1 MPTREREPVF
11 DVEWFRRYLPA
22 PRFQPYLEDCAGNQD
37 LALRLY
43 WWNVEVSAALY
54 PGLHFLEIFL
64 RNALHEELAHQYARA
79 DWWATVQLAG
89 EGGNM
94 ISAARRRLERTCG
107 RTPNS
112 DDVVAAMPFGFWVS
126 LLSRSN
132 ETIMWRPALYR
143 AFRPG
148 YRGSR
153 SEIHRRFE
161 RVRRLRNRVM
171 HHEPVHMRYLE
182 ADHQRIYEL
191 AECLAPGAAN
201 MLQPVDELPVV
212 LARRPV
218 PFLGRRRS
226 GAE

>member
-1 MPTREREPVF
+1 V
-11 DVEWFRRYLPA
+11 
-22 PRFQPYLEDCAGNQD
+22 
-37 LALRLY
+37 ALRLY
-43 WWNVEVSAALY
+43 WWNIEVSAALY
-54 PGLHFLEIFL
+54 PDLHFLQIFL
-64 RNALHEELAHQYARA
+64 RNALHEELSYQYARA

-89 EGGNM
+89 EGANM

-132 ETIMWRPALYR
+132 ETTMWRPALYR

-153 SEIHRRFE
+153 SEMHRRFE
-161 RVRRLRNRVM
+161 RVRRLRNRIM

-182 ADHQRIYEL
+182 ADHQRIHEL
-191 AECLAPGAAN
+191 AEWLAPGATI
-201 MLQPVDELPVV
+201 MLESVDRLPAI

-218 PFLGRRRS
+218 PFLRRRS
-226 GAE
+226 GAG